1 MNTEKKSPIL
11 LIDDAMLELDNIKR
25 ESILEY
31 IKTLG
36 QVFITVTEKEKLS
49 KFEESKVFDIVN
61 IKN

>member
-1 MNTEKKSPIL
+1 
-11 LIDDAMLELDNIKR
+11 MLELDNIKR

-49 KFEESKVFDIVN
+49 KFEESRVFDIVN